1 MGDNYVVLVPA
12 LILAV
17 AAVFI
22 VSNVCVPLESVV
34 VPDARLLKTMINVFP
49 AVSFILVAGLLIKW
63 SSEKKVRRLTYW
75 CAMVI
80 TVAALAYVLGIDYLV
95 FVFLLATALGT
106 VIPICTE
113 DPCRQGVWHSVT
125 SPKTLAVFFVLA
137 ALISYGA
144 ANSEQL
150 RTAVVER
157 IVDVAVFSAG
167 STAHLFDVNRIIP
180 PGVTPEEKAEI
191 VGELQRSVPNWYQLS
206 DKQRQQLIDQY
217 VQQYISMKDAFR
229 RALEKG
235 LAGMDEDQL
244 RKTMKQ
250 QIMEL
255 PVAKIF
261 LANVH
266 YVFALMCAMLY
277 SLITIPA
284 ELLALLLGMVLKFL
298 IKSTKERRVA
308 G

>member
-1 MGDNYVVLVPA
+1 MGDNYAVLVPV
-12 LILAV
+12 LVLAV
-17 AAVFI
+17 AAVFT
-22 VSNVCVPLESVV
+22 VANVEVRPESVV
-34 VPDARLLKTMINVFP
+34 VPDARLLQAMINVFP

-63 SSEKKVRRLTYW
+63 SSEKKVRRLAYW

-80 TVAALAYVLGIDYLV
+80 TVAALAYVLGVDYIV
-95 FVFLLATALGT
+95 SVFLLATALGT
-106 VIPICTE
+106 VIPVCTE
-113 DPCRQGVWHSVT
+113 DPCKQGVWHSVT

-137 ALISYGA
+137 SLVSYGT

-150 RTAVVER
+150 RTVAVER

-167 STAHLFDVNRIIP
+167 STANLFDVNRIIP
-180 PGVTPEEKAEI
+180 PGITPEEKAEI
-191 VGELQRSVPNWYQLS
+191 VRELQRSVPNWDQLS
-206 DKQRQQLIDQY
+206 DEQRRRLVDQY
-217 VQQYISMKDAFR
+217 VQQYVSMKEAFR

-255 PVAKIF
+255 PVTKVLLI
-261 LANVH
+261 NVH

-284 ELLALLLGMVLKFL
+284 ELMAFLLGAVLKFL
-298 IKSTKERRVA
+298 VKNKENRRVA